1 MKGTVSQT
9 LSEYML
15 DRFSIGSVIASLLL
29 GTTIS
34 RPKNRKYRTSVLS
47 DGSLRTVI
55 NRMTSERTITIF
67 QGSDIPPERDTDGEI
82 QDIPQDGITL
92 GTWGIRQGGS
102 LPFRNENE
110 DENTKQQEIEGRD
123 VNHGDRGETQGC
135 SARSLRN
142 GLLEMK
148 PAVIEKTNR
157 L

>member
-15 DRFSIGSVIASLLL
+15 DRFSIRSVIASLLL

-47 DGSLRTVI
+47 DGSLRTVT

-92 GTWGIRQGGS
+92 GTWGIWQGGF
-102 LPFRNENE
+102 LPFRKESE
-110 DENTKQQEIEGRD
+110 DENAKQQGIEGRD
-123 VNHGDRGETQGC
+123 VNHGDRGGTQGC
-135 SARSLRN
+135 STWSLRN
-142 GLLEMK
+142 G
-148 PAVIEKTNR
+148 R
-157 L
+157 F